1 MRSRTTYTYIAL
13 TVILVV
19 GALGL
24 AAWLV
29 SSLNELHERF
39 ARESRGLGLAFL
51 IVLIILMAIGAIWL
65 GRLAWRSRSL
75 GTGTTSRPVPADVIQ
90 AASVQADQAEG
101 VIRQVGDQQ
110 ARQELNRELG
120 EIRAGR
126 ERREFHV
133 VIFGTGSAGKTSL
146 VNALLGHEVGKTEAT
161 MGTTQRGESHTYT
174 LQGVEGTVF
183 LTDTPGLSEIGAGG
197 AAREQE
203 ARELAARAD
212 LLVFVLDHDL
222 VRTEFEPLSALVR
235 QGKRSIVLL
244 NKSDRFTEVDRE
256 AILSKLRERLR
267 GLVPP
272 DDVIAGAAA
281 PRPMP
286 VRVQRPDGTTE
297 TVLEVQLPDLDALRA
312 RVAQV
317 LKREGDVLRA
327 GNLLLR
333 AHLLSRKAQD
343 QLSRERDERAEEVIE
358 RFQWITAATS
368 FTNPFPALE
377 LLASGA
383 VQYQMISELANV
395 YGFTISTS
403 NVRMIG
409 TEMIQMLVKLGLVEA
424 TTSLIAGVFKSSMV
438 GYAAGG
444 AVQAVSLAYLTH
456 ISGETF
462 AQYFRHGQSWGDGGM
477 QAELIRQFDLT
488 SRAEFIQQFAK
499 QAVQKVSS
507 RILHGGSKPQEHP
520 ASKN

>member
-1 MRSRTTYTYIAL
+1 L
-13 TVILVV
+13 TVLLV
-19 GALGL
+19 GSALGL
-24 AAWLV
+24 LAWLV
-29 SSLNELHERF
+29 SSLNEMHERF

-51 IVLIILMAIGAIWL
+51 IVLIVLMVFGAVWL
-65 GRLAWRSRSL
+65 GRLAWQSRSAA
-75 GTGTTSRPVPADVIQ
+75 GGHSSVPVPADVIQ

-101 VIRQVGDQQ
+101 VIRQLGDQDVK
-110 ARQELNRELG
+110 AELNRELG

-126 ERREFHV
+126 EHREFHV

-146 VNALLGHEVGKTEAT
+146 VNALLGREVGKTEAT

-174 LQGVEGTVF
+174 LQGVEGTVY

-203 ARELAARAD
+203 ARELATRAD
-212 LLVFVLDHDL
+212 LLIFVLDHDL
-222 VRTEFEPLSALVR
+222 VRTEFDPLSALVR

-244 NKSDRFTEVDRE
+244 NKSDRFADADRD
-256 AILSKLRERLR
+256 AIVAKLRERLR
-267 GLVPP
+267 GLVPS
-272 DDVIAGAAA
+272 DDVIVGAAS
-281 PRPMP
+281 PRPVP
-286 VRVQRPDGTTE
+286 LRVRREDGTVE
-297 TVLEVQLPDLDALRA
+297 TNLEDQPPDLDALRG
-312 RVAQV
+312 RIAQV

-343 QLSRERDERAEEVIE
+343 QLSRERDRRAEEVIE

-383 VQYQMISELANV
+383 VQFQMISELANV
-395 YGFTISTS
+395 YGITLSTS

-424 TTSLIAGVFKSSMV
+424 TTSLIAGVFKSTMV

-462 AQYFRHGQSWGDGGM
+462 AEYFRHGQTWGDGGM
-477 QAELIRQFDLT
+477 QAALIRQFDLT

-499 QAVQKVSS
+499 QAVQKVSN
-507 RILHGGSKPQEHP
+507 RFLHGGSKTQEQP